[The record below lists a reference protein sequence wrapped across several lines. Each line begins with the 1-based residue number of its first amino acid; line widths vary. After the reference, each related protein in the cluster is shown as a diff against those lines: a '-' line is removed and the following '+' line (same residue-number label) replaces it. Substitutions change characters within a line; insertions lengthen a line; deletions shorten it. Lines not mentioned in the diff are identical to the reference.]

1 MIWCDVWYNIYCKK
15 KKNNNKKTTTT
26 SHKRII
32 ISCNN
37 SRNSNSNPLFQV
49 IYKYTNIYLNNR
61 TALSSL
67 PSISFDVKSYFSLSL
82 SFSYYW
88 SGEWGRKTKEKEE
101 GEPSSFSRPFLSSK
115 STLRTTVFLLLFY
128 ALFYTSDII

>member
-1 MIWCDVWYNIYCKK
+1 MCDLYIYCKN
-15 KKNNNKKTTTT
+15 KNNNKKTTTT

-82 SFSYYW
+82 FLIIGVVS
-88 SGEWGRKTKEKEE
+88 EVEKRKKEEE